1 MKTNSSFPRT
11 FARVISILMAA
22 AVVAIIVL
30 YPRMIANT
38 GAEVPHGFLAIL
50 MIGMSFAWVHGFGF
64 IPHNSVLKRIFTPYV
79 AWPILAIGLWGVF
92 IR

>member
-1 MKTNSSFPRT
+1 MKTNSSPVRT
-11 FARVISILMAA
+11 FARLLSILMAA

-64 IPHNSVLKRIFTPYV
+64 VPHNNVLKQLFTPFV
-79 AWPILAIGLWGVF
+79 AWPILAVGLWGVF